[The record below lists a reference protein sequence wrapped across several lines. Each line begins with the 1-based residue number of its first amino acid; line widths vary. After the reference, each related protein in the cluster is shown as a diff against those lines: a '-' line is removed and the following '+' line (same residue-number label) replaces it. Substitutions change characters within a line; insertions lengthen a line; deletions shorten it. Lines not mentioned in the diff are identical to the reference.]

1 MSLKEIQT
9 EILENKNG
17 TVLTQQILRKN
28 FVISMEK

>member
-17 TVLTQQILRKN
+17 TVLTQQILKKN
-28 FVISMEK
+28 SVISMEK